1 MKRLLLFTLLL
12 ASASAQAVPVIR
24 QSSKRQL
31 PQQYMLP
38 PDVMQHQ
45 LSRATH
51 KTTATKKRLICT
63 TYMANGVHNDSIRYI
78 YNNNVRGSVHT
89 NFSSYYSYFS
99 LTGTN
104 TAQYIQCDTMES
116 WYNTGAGGLNLVS
129 TTAFRYNNQ
138 NTVIQTDDIYS
149 WGFFTQTATYGT
161 GNRLTEVTSTDTFGG
176 TGLIPKRRMYITYDG
191 QGRRTMDSS
200 YNLVTSLPGYMRVYH
215 YDANGNMD
223 TFTAYLYQNGWE
235 ISSRSVYTYDI
246 ANRLLTQEDEA
257 DYGGGFMKTYRDSFA
272 YAGTAVH
279 PVYHKSEEW
288 DDNSMMWVPTEIL
301 EYSLNA
307 NQLPSFYVIYR
318 YNQQWDTIEMDAYG
332 YDANGLL
339 IHSNGFEYLGNGQFS
354 QVPYDQ
360 STLYYE
366 EHDPNSV
373 GSITATNNTIALYPN
388 PATDILNVSSE
399 GDAHTIR
406 VVNINGQAI
415 YTGRLVNGKATVD
428 VASWPAGNYWVLI
441 NDSGDNVVSKAA
453 FVKQ

>member
-1 MKRLLLFTLLL
+1 
-12 ASASAQAVPVIR
+12 
-24 QSSKRQL
+24 
-31 PQQYMLP
+31 MLP
-38 PDVMQHQ
+38 HDVVQQQM
-45 LSRATH
+45 SRAGH
-51 KTTATKKRLICT
+51 KPTAVQKRLICT

-89 NFSSYYSYFS
+89 DFSSYYSMFS
-99 LTGTN
+99 LSSTTTQQYIKCDTVERWYNSRAGGLELTGT
-104 TAQYIQCDTMES
+104 TVYS
-116 WYNTGAGGLNLVS
+116 YNT
-129 TTAFRYNNQ
+129 Q
-138 NTVIQTDDIYS
+138 NTVVQTDDVYS
-149 WGFFTQTATYGT
+149 WGFFRANAVYGA

-176 TGLIPKRRMYITYDG
+176 TGLIPKRRMYVAYDG
-191 QGRRTMDSS
+191 QGRRTMDSAH
-200 YNLVTSLPGYMRVYH
+200 NLVANVPGYMRLYH

-223 TFTAYLYQNGWE
+223 TFSAYTYDNGWE
-235 ISSRSVYTYDI
+235 ISYRSVYTYDN
-246 ANRLLTQEDEA
+246 ANRIIVQEDEA
-257 DYGGGFMKTYRDSFA
+257 VYGGGFTKMYRDSFA

-288 DDNSMMWVPTEIL
+288 DNNSMVWVPTEIL

-318 YNQQWDTIEMDAYG
+318 YNQQWDTIEMDTYG

-366 EHDPNSV
+366 EHDPASV
-373 GSITATNNTIALYPN
+373 GNITRTNNAITLYPN
-388 PATDILNVSSE
+388 PVVT
-399 GDAHTIR
+399 T
-406 VVNINGQAI
+406 VNISVEGNGHNIRIVNISGQAT
-415 YTGRLVNGKATVD
+415 YTGNLVNGRAAVD

-441 NDSGDNVVSKAA
+441 NDEGDNVISKAA